1 MGKTLQICAV
11 AVLIIIAVPIVVG
24 FALPGEESERTYW
37 DESESH
43 SLTDALR
50 NGSEDYYVMSSS
62 VSNNRWLLD
71 GSDAIVTPDYVQV
84 SSTRTALENVVWS
97 APSELAAS
105 STSVKN
111 ESSAITVTP
120 SDGTHVY
127 TGVDTI
133 DVGADHI
140 QRGDKYLTVVAG
152 PTPDK
157 TAVDV
162 WYHGGTVGDWRHAS
176 GPTAVIDRDGSAPV
190 NITTPAPS
198 VTLTDAFTLT
208 VPAYDGSYQAVS
220 WVYLVVTSGA
230 SSQILPVSTAGAHV
244 LRTGSLLYVDGTVV
258 ADSVG
263 SVSVCASAGS
273 PRPTVSTGSAS
284 GWVDYYAGWRLPSQ
298 SGLSWTPGHLT
309 RSVSMDVRISGG
321 QTLTLAPA
329 GVGPAMVT
337 RTDGGM
343 VGVSASESSAAA
355 LGSYDWVRVTVDA
368 DGLYVF
374 EGIVGDPTRATGTAV
389 TSMSYQA
396 SGSGELYP
404 TVSMSYNGSSPVVYV
419 ESAAI
424 YAGSYAVAR
433 DALIDMGAL
442 YPGWSDWKIQIAA
455 GASPSPG
462 ASIDVG
468 GNSCAVDADA
478 RTLTV
483 GGTVVSID
491 NLAILRAGGH
501 LYIAGIDLGASDV
514 HAVTLGGSWVAAVT
528 ASQMT
533 ERTEVAHDWAPGMF
547 AASSELF
554 GAIGILMCI
563 VTFVGLSLVGRR
575 SAVKTIALAGVC
587 GFAAYILYLVMRMR
601 KTIFALIAIAAVS
614 AVALVGVSQVSD
626 DSDAS
631 STITIGVEYRQS
643 SSDSDLSGMPAN
655 EYYKI
660 SAGQTI
666 ALRASSQVPYFEG
679 TDPSKPGTYYLFDYW
694 DVGTDGLGS
703 LGIKAYPGQVFMEK
717 SFNYNTKYRLVP
729 LFSLYAHYIISFDAN
744 GGAGGPGALDKTI
757 GWGDIVKGGVV
768 LPSETPARDG
778 YTFAGWSL
786 TADGQ
791 ATYQPAERYQSAE
804 ANGYNHAP
812 TLYAVWSKD
821 PVTAVTVTVTYSVA
835 DPMHNPPPT
844 KTISVLAGDPSYS
857 ITVDRAPDN
866 SGSLVEWPGVHEGAY
881 FAGWSDGQATYQPG
895 DTIAGPWSEDTT
907 IALTAVQLTG
917 YRYIISFDANGGA
930 DAPEKLVSWKPADGA
945 VLPSETP
952 ARDGY
957 TFAGWALTADGP
969 AAYQPGETY
978 VAQSS
983 VGWGGY
989 MPTLYAV
996 WTYDGYSYT
1005 LAFHAPGADNVP
1017 GAMTVRGSSA
1027 QLRALVPS
1035 TVPSMDGMRFLGWSL
1050 TDGGSV
1056 RYQPGGS
1063 IVMTGDTALYAVWTP
1078 ATASPAGIGEEEHGA
1093 PAAIDRIAD
1102 ALGVSG
1108 AVVGMALLLAIW
1120 AAALAVMHNSLGT
1133 RRGGAYALVPMAL
1146 GALALVALG
1155 AIDAALGVLIAAIS
1169 ILMTAVTVKT
1179 AAA

>member
-37 DESESH
+37 GESESH

-50 NGSEDYYVMSSS
+50 NGSEDYYVVSSS

-71 GSDAIVTPDYVQV
+71 GSDELVTPDYVQV
-84 SSTRTALENVVWS
+84 SDVRTALQNIAWS
-97 APSELAAS
+97 DPAAVAAS
-105 STSVKN
+105 STTVKN
-111 ESSAITVTP
+111 VKDPITVTP
-120 SDGTHVY
+120 SDAVRVF

-133 DVGADHI
+133 DVGGVHI

-152 PTPDK
+152 PTADK
-157 TAVDV
+157 SAVDV
-162 WYHGGTVGDWRHAS
+162 YYRSSELGDWRHAA
-176 GPTAVIDRDGSAPV
+176 GPTATIDRDGSLPV
-190 NITTPAPS
+190 NVTSVTPS
-198 VTLTDAFTLT
+198 MTLTDAFSLT
-208 VPAYDGSYQAVS
+208 VPAYDGSSGVMS
-220 WVYLVVTSGA
+220 WCYLLVVSGTG
-230 SSQILPVSTAGAHV
+230 SQIVPVPTAGAHV

-284 GWVDYYAGWRLPSQ
+284 GWVDYYAGWRLPAA

-343 VGVSASESSAAA
+343 VGVSASEGPIAP
-355 LGSYDWVRVTVDA
+355 LGAYDWVRV
-368 DGLYVF
+368 
-374 EGIVGDPTRATGTAV
+374 TGTAV

-396 SGSGELYP
+396 SGSGELFP

-433 DALIDMGAL
+433 DAVIDMGAL
-442 YPGWSDWKIQIAA
+442 YPGWSSWKIQIAA

-468 GNSCAVDADA
+468 GNSYAVDADA

-483 GGTVVSID
+483 GGTVVTID
-491 NLAILRAGGH
+491 NLSVLSAGGR
-501 LYIAGIDLGASDV
+501 LYVAGIDVGESDASTV
-514 HAVTLGGSWVAAVT
+514 RLGGSWVAAVT

-547 AASSELF
+547 SASSELF

-587 GFAAYILYLVMRMR
+587 GFAAYILYTVMRM
-601 KTIFALIAIAAVS
+601 KKLIILLALIAVASAVS
-614 AVALVGVSQVSD
+614 LMAVSVAAD
-626 DSDAS
+626 DADAANPD
-631 STITIGVEYRQS
+631 TNGT
-643 SSDSDLSGMPAN
+643 LSYYN
-655 EYYKI
+655 EYH
-660 SAGQTI
+660 AGNWPDNQT
-666 ALRASSQVPYFEG
+666 QVI
-679 TDPSKPGTYYLFDYW
+679 PGTATAVTWTLSD
-694 DVGTDGLGS
+694 
-703 LGIKAYPGQVFMEK
+703 K
-717 SFNYNTKYRLVP
+717 VP
-729 LFSLYAHYIISFDAN
+729 
-744 GGAGGPGALDKTI
+744 
-757 GWGDIVKGGVV
+757 V
-768 LPSETPARDG
+768 RDG
-778 YTFAGWSL
+778 YTFVHWDVSVFKQNAIHYGYFDPGATITIDLSVW
-786 TADGQ
+786 DGS
-791 ATYQPAERYQSAE
+791 RVIAE
-804 ANGYNHAP
+804 AVWE
-812 TLYAVWSKD
+812 AVWS
-821 PVTAVTVTVTYSVA
+821 S
-835 DPMHNPPPT
+835 
-844 KTISVLAGDPSYS
+844 
-857 ITVDRAPDN
+857 
-866 SGSLVEWPGVHEGAY
+866 
-881 FAGWSDGQATYQPG
+881 
-895 DTIAGPWSEDTT
+895 
-907 IALTAVQLTG
+907 
-917 YRYIISFDANGGA
+917 
-930 DAPEKLVSWKPADGA
+930 
-945 VLPSETP
+945 
-952 ARDGY
+952 
-957 TFAGWALTADGP
+957 
-969 AAYQPGETY
+969 
-978 VAQSS
+978 
-983 VGWGGY
+983 
-989 MPTLYAV
+989 
-996 WTYDGYSYT
+996 DGYSYD
-1005 LAFHAPGADNVP
+1005 LVFHAPGAGNVP
-1017 GAMTVRGSSA
+1017 GTMTVRGSSE

-1078 ATASPAGIGEEEHGA
+1078 ATASPAGIGEEQHGA

-1108 AVVGMALLLAIW
+1108 AVVGMALLLSIW
-1120 AAALAVMHNSLGT
+1120 AAALAVMHNFLGT